1 MNNFL
6 ALMAFAVFV
15 GFLGILI
22 WNVPRLD
29 LMGVVGVTV
38 ALAGWDLIK
47 NLKDNRKATKEVWMM
62 HQFEFLCRYVAT
74 SKLKI
79 SRPVAAREMHC

>member
-22 WNVPRLD
+22 WNAPRLD

-47 NLKDNRKATKEVWMM
+47 NLKDNRKG
-62 HQFEFLCRYVAT
+62 
-74 SKLKI
+74 
-79 SRPVAAREMHC
+79 